1 MNDLKFVIE
10 IIVIIISV
18 AGSIIALMTHIDR
31 KIDTMRNEI
40 KEDNREIR
48 KYIFDSKKI
57 KMTLFH
63 LDRFFCMSTGL
74 LGTLDLS

>member
-18 AGSIIALMTHIDR
+18 AGSIIALMAHIDR

-48 KYIFDSKKI
+48 KYIFDYMDNNKKRDAE
-57 KMTLFH
+57 KV
-63 LDRFFCMSTGL
+63 SN
-74 LGTLDLS
+74 

>member
-18 AGSIIALMTHIDR
+18 AGSIIALTAHIDR

-48 KYIFDSKKI
+48 KYIFDYMDNSRKRDKE
-57 KMTLFH
+57 KVS
-63 LDRFFCMSTGL
+63 D
-74 LGTLDLS
+74 

>member
-1 MNDLKFVIE
+1 MNDSKFVIE

-18 AGSIIALMTHIDR
+18 AGSIIALMAHIDR

-48 KYIFDSKKI
+48 KYIFDYMDNNRKRDTEKV
-57 KMTLFH
+57 
-63 LDRFFCMSTGL
+63 
-74 LGTLDLS
+74 

>member
-18 AGSIIALMTHIDR
+18 AGSIIALMAHIDR

-48 KYIFDSKKI
+48 KYIFDYMDNNRKRDAEKAS
-57 KMTLFH
+57 
-63 LDRFFCMSTGL
+63 D
-74 LGTLDLS
+74 

>member
-1 MNDLKFVIE
+1 MNDSKFVIE

-18 AGSIIALMTHIDR
+18 AGSIIALMAHIDR

-48 KYIFDSKKI
+48 KYIFDYMDNNKKRDAE
-57 KMTLFH
+57 KV
-63 LDRFFCMSTGL
+63 SN
-74 LGTLDLS
+74 

>member
-1 MNDLKFVIE
+1 VNDSKFVIE

-18 AGSIIALMTHIDR
+18 AGSIIALMAHIDR

-48 KYIFDSKKI
+48 KYIFDYMDNNKKRDAE
-57 KMTLFH
+57 KV
-63 LDRFFCMSTGL
+63 SN
-74 LGTLDLS
+74 

>member
-10 IIVIIISV
+10 IIVIIISL
-18 AGSIIALMTHIDR
+18 AGSIIALMAHIDR

-48 KYIFDSKKI
+48 KYIFDYMDNNRKRDTEKV
-57 KMTLFH
+57 
-63 LDRFFCMSTGL
+63 
-74 LGTLDLS
+74 

>member
-18 AGSIIALMTHIDR
+18 AGSIIALMAHIDR

-40 KEDNREIR
+40 KEDNRGIR
-48 KYIFDSKKI
+48 KYIFDYMDNNSKRDTEKV
-57 KMTLFH
+57 
-63 LDRFFCMSTGL
+63 S
-74 LGTLDLS
+74 

>member
-1 MNDLKFVIE
+1 VNDLKFVIE

-18 AGSIIALMTHIDR
+18 AGSIIALMAHIDR

-48 KYIFDSKKI
+48 KYIFDYMDNNRKRDAEKAS
-57 KMTLFH
+57 
-63 LDRFFCMSTGL
+63 D
-74 LGTLDLS
+74 

>member
-18 AGSIIALMTHIDR
+18 AGSIIALMAHIDR

-48 KYIFDSKKI
+48 KYIFDYMDNSRKSDKE
-57 KMTLFH
+57 KVS
-63 LDRFFCMSTGL
+63 D
-74 LGTLDLS
+74 

>member
-1 MNDLKFVIE
+1 MNDSKFVIE

-18 AGSIIALMTHIDR
+18 AGSIIALMAHIDR

-48 KYIFDSKKI
+48 KYIFDYMDNNRKRDAEKAS
-57 KMTLFH
+57 
-63 LDRFFCMSTGL
+63 D
-74 LGTLDLS
+74 

>member
-18 AGSIIALMTHIDR
+18 AGSIIALMAHIDR

-48 KYIFDSKKI
+48 KYIFDYMDNSRKRDKE
-57 KMTLFH
+57 KVS
-63 LDRFFCMSTGL
+63 D
-74 LGTLDLS
+74 